1 MRKLEKQGVTNMSV
15 NGNIGAFITS
25 ADTIEIRFSD
35 NEKLDVDHID
45 ESNNEEFKE
54 FRENENKKEELDYYI
69 QKILNRNKDLKNI
82 DFEEEYDG
90 YELTEDYDLDDE
102 HDIDE
107 KYIFEN
113 EYLSEESKI
122 NFDNEIYEGVF
133 DFDNYEDNDIIE
145 GDIDNFEIYEIYEG
159 VFDFDNYEDNDIIE
173 GDIDNFEIYEIY
185 LKKDVKYNNLD
196 MIDSYRADS
205 DGNIENWKLISKI
218 SHFLE
223 RKNRFSILNRAE
235 DKIITLL
242 ESTGIGI
249 CERDFLKN
257 GTVEFELLPI
267 INFNG
272 SLRVEA

>member
-35 NEKLDVDHID
+35 NEKLDADHID
-45 ESNNEEFKE
+45 ENNNEEFKE

-82 DFEEEYDG
+82 DFEEEYDE

-145 GDIDNFEIYEIYEG
+145 GDIDNFEIYEIY
-159 VFDFDNYEDNDIIE
+159 
-173 GDIDNFEIYEIY
+173 
-185 LKKDVKYNNLD
+185 LKKDVRYNNLD
-196 MIDSYRADS
+196 MINNYRANY

-257 GTVEFELLPI
+257 VTVEFELLPI

>member
-35 NEKLDVDHID
+35 NEKLDADYID
-45 ESNNEEFKE
+45 ENKKEEFRE

-82 DFEEEYDG
+82 DFEEEYDE

-145 GDIDNFEIYEIYEG
+145 GDIDNFEIYEIY
-159 VFDFDNYEDNDIIE
+159 
-173 GDIDNFEIYEIY
+173 
-185 LKKDVKYNNLD
+185 LKKDVRYNNLD
-196 MIDSYRADS
+196 MMNNYRADY

>member
-45 ESNNEEFKE
+45 ENNNEEFKE

-69 QKILNRNKDLKNI
+69 QKILNRNNDLKNI
-82 DFEEEYDG
+82 DFEEEYDE
-90 YELTEDYDLDDE
+90 YELTEDYDLDEE

-107 KYIFEN
+107 EYVFEN
-113 EYLSEESKI
+113 EYLLEESKI

-133 DFDNYEDNDIIE
+133 DFDNYEDNDMIE
-145 GDIDNFEIYEIYEG
+145 S
-159 VFDFDNYEDNDIIE
+159 
-173 GDIDNFEIYEIY
+173 DIDNFEIYEIY

-196 MIDSYRADS
+196 MINSYITDS
-205 DGNIENWKLISKI
+205 DGNIENLELISKI
-218 SHFLE
+218 SYFLE
-223 RKNRFSILNRAE
+223 QKNRFSILNRAK

-249 CERDFLKN
+249 CESNFLKN
-257 GTVEFELLPI
+257 GTTEFELLPI
-267 INFNG
+267 INYNG
-272 SLRVEA
+272 SLEIGTQQKVWLARK

>member
-45 ESNNEEFKE
+45 ENNNEEFKE
-54 FRENENKKEELDYYI
+54 LRENENKKEELDYYI

-82 DFEEEYDG
+82 DFEEEYDE
-90 YELTEDYDLDDE
+90 YELTEDDDLDDE

-145 GDIDNFEIYEIYEG
+145 GDIDNFEIYEIY
-159 VFDFDNYEDNDIIE
+159 
-173 GDIDNFEIYEIY
+173 

-196 MIDSYRADS
+196 MINSYITDS
-205 DGNIENWKLISKI
+205 DGNIENLELISKI
-218 SHFLE
+218 SYFLE
-223 RKNRFSILNRAE
+223 QKNRFSILNRAK

-249 CERDFLKN
+249 CESNFLKN
-257 GTVEFELLPI
+257 GTTEFELLPI
-267 INFNG
+267 INYNG
-272 SLRVEA
+272 SLEIGTQQKVWLARK

>member
-45 ESNNEEFKE
+45 ENNNEEFKE

-82 DFEEEYDG
+82 DFEEGYDE
-90 YELTEDYDLDDE
+90 YELTEDYDLDEE

-145 GDIDNFEIYEIYEG
+145 GDIDNFEIYEIY
-159 VFDFDNYEDNDIIE
+159 
-173 GDIDNFEIYEIY
+173 
-185 LKKDVKYNNLD
+185 LKKDVRYNNLD
-196 MIDSYRADS
+196 MMNNYRADY

-272 SLRVEA
+272 SLRVEV

>member
-82 DFEEEYDG
+82 DFEEEYDEN
-90 YELTEDYDLDDE
+90 ELTEDYDLDDE

-145 GDIDNFEIYEIYEG
+145 GDIDNFEIYEIY
-159 VFDFDNYEDNDIIE
+159 
-173 GDIDNFEIYEIY
+173 
-185 LKKDVKYNNLD
+185 LKKDVRYNNLD
-196 MIDSYRADS
+196 MINNYRADY

>member
-35 NEKLDVDHID
+35 NEKLDADHID
-45 ESNNEEFKE
+45 ENNNEEFKE

-82 DFEEEYDG
+82 DFEEEYDEN
-90 YELTEDYDLDDE
+90 ELTEDYDLDDE

-145 GDIDNFEIYEIYEG
+145 GDIDNFEIYEIY
-159 VFDFDNYEDNDIIE
+159 
-173 GDIDNFEIYEIY
+173 
-185 LKKDVKYNNLD
+185 LKKDVRYNNLD
-196 MIDSYRADS
+196 MMNNYRADY

-272 SLRVEA
+272 SLRVEV

>member
-35 NEKLDVDHID
+35 NEKLDADYID
-45 ESNNEEFKE
+45 ENKKEEFKE

-82 DFEEEYDG
+82 DFEEEYDE

-145 GDIDNFEIYEIYEG
+145 GDIDNFEIYEIY
-159 VFDFDNYEDNDIIE
+159 
-173 GDIDNFEIYEIY
+173 
-185 LKKDVKYNNLD
+185 LKKDVRYNNLD
-196 MIDSYRADS
+196 MMNNYRADY

>member
-82 DFEEEYDG
+82 DFEEEYDEN
-90 YELTEDYDLDDE
+90 ELTEDYDLDDE

-145 GDIDNFEIYEIYEG
+145 GDIDNFEIYEIY
-159 VFDFDNYEDNDIIE
+159 
-173 GDIDNFEIYEIY
+173 
-185 LKKDVKYNNLD
+185 LKKDVRYNNLD
-196 MIDSYRADS
+196 MMNNYRADY

>member
-35 NEKLDVDHID
+35 NEKLDADHID
-45 ESNNEEFKE
+45 ENNNEEFKE

-82 DFEEEYDG
+82 DFEEEYDE
-90 YELTEDYDLDDE
+90 YELTEDDDLDDE

-145 GDIDNFEIYEIYEG
+145 GDIDNFEIYEIY
-159 VFDFDNYEDNDIIE
+159 
-173 GDIDNFEIYEIY
+173 
-185 LKKDVKYNNLD
+185 LKKDVRYNNLD
-196 MIDSYRADS
+196 MINNYRANY

-272 SLRVEA
+272 SLRVEV